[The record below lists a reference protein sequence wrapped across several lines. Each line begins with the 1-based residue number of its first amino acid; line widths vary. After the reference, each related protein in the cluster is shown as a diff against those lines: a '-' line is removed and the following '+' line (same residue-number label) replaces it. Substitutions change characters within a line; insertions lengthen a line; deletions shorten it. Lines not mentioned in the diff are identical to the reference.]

1 MPNPNQNLRR
11 APPQHITENRTYRNI
26 VGHNRKKYKVRT
38 YLCFAGFYI
47 AAVYSGIRA
56 AAGDDAERTVT
67 LRTQS
72 NGGGWVGR
80 LDAGEES
87 GDVNVHVDEDY
98 CQETPWQ
105 YSKVMEQRD

>member
-1 MPNPNQNLRR
+1 MQ
-11 APPQHITENRTYRNI
+11 QEE
-26 VGHNRKKYKVRT
+26 RKN
-38 YLCFAGFYI
+38 LCFAGFCI
-47 AAVYSGIRA
+47 AAIYSGDFA
-56 AAGDDAERTVT
+56 AAGDDAEPTVT
-67 LRTQS
+67 LKKQS

-87 GDVNVHVDEDY
+87 GDVNVHADEDY

>member
-1 MPNPNQNLRR
+1 M
-11 APPQHITENRTYRNI
+11 
-26 VGHNRKKYKVRT
+26 
-38 YLCFAGFYI
+38 
-47 AAVYSGIRA
+47 
-56 AAGDDAERTVT
+56 T

-80 LDAGEES
+80 VDAGEES

>member
-1 MPNPNQNLRR
+1 M
-11 APPQHITENRTYRNI
+11 
-26 VGHNRKKYKVRT
+26 
-38 YLCFAGFYI
+38 
-47 AAVYSGIRA
+47 
-56 AAGDDAERTVT
+56 T

-72 NGGGWVGR
+72 NGGGWVGH

>member
-26 VGHNRKKYKVRT
+26 VATGRNIKFEHICALQDST
-38 YLCFAGFYI
+38 LPPFI
-47 AAVYSGIRA
+47 LAAV
-56 AAGDDAERTVT
+56 